1 MDVSD
6 WLGRLGL
13 PQYAKAFADNAV
25 DEDVVAQLTADD
37 LKELGVT
44 LIGHRRKLLTA
55 IESLRSPPSADAAG
69 SGEEIGIAQPSAS
82 SSVERRHLTVLF
94 CDLADWEALSASLDP
109 EDLRELVGKY
119 HAAVADIV
127 RSHAGF
133 VAQYLA
139 HGALIYFGYPVAHED
154 DAERAVR
161 AALLLRDATRQVC
174 VNGLDLQMR
183 AGLATGLVVVGDLS
197 EGSQAFHEHRLMGE
211 TPNLAARLQA
221 LAEPGAIIID
231 IATRRLIGRLFNLLE
246 RPPAGLKGF
255 EVPVLSWTVLGEA
268 SVESRFEALRS
279 GETPLIGR
287 DEELELLE
295 RRWQQAQAGS
305 GRVVMISGEAGLG
318 KSRLV
323 SAVEQRIKDEGGAE
337 LRYFCS
343 PHHTSTALYPIAAYL
358 TRAANFAPTDTP
370 EQRLEK
376 LRAHAARPEDLPF
389 LADALSLA
397 PALSER
403 INELAP
409 QDRRK
414 KLFAALLARI
424 DQLTTTRSLFILF
437 EDMHWIDPTTQEV
450 VDDLISKIER
460 KPILLVLTHRPQ
472 FRPPWTGQANVTSL
486 SLTRLR
492 SEERASLI
500 RSLSGNAGLS
510 REMIEEIAER
520 TDGIP
525 LFAEELTKA
534 VIESGNL
541 ELLKSTPNL
550 ADQVPATLHASLMAR
565 LDHLGL
571 EARET
576 AQVASVIGREFTYVS
591 LKALA
596 IQSRALPGEVIDSAL
611 KALADS
617 GLVFARG
624 NPPLATYSFKHALV
638 HDAAYSTLLRTQ
650 RQKLHSV
657 FSSILLADQKSTPE
671 VLAYHLAEA
680 GDHQKAAKEWLR
692 AALRAN
698 EQSAAREALQNLD
711 HAERMVHA
719 LPKTET
725 SRRLQLEI
733 EAERI
738 LPINMLTGF
747 GSAEVRT
754 VLDRAES
761 LANDL
766 GADKPMLL
774 LFYRYVDHFSRS
786 ELKTALSL
794 AVEMSRRA
802 DAELTII
809 GDRALAGCKMSLG
822 LLSEALPHFKKVIAQ
837 DPGRS
842 AKLRFAYVYDP
853 QAFAYINMALTLLL
867 LGFPDQ
873 AERSRQKAF
882 VVEKE
887 LAHPGTTAW
896 VIAMGLVYAMLIDDR
911 SSIDVLSARL
921 LDHAQKFKMLHFHR
935 LARVNIAY
943 LKALQGHRDA
953 GLAEIEACL
962 SEWLSAGYRYFLS
975 IIWIVQIRVQ
985 LLSEGKIEDAFA
997 TARVALADIAET
1009 EEAILAAELH
1019 RLTGVIALADANASG
1034 EALAEQAFTTALDV
1048 ARSQDAKLLELRA
1061 ATSLARLWRNQR
1073 RDAEAEALL
1082 APVCNCFTEGFGM
1095 PDLMEAK
1102 ALLDELSTPLA
1113 AAQ

>member
-1 MDVSD
+1 
-6 WLGRLGL
+6 
-13 PQYAKAFADNAV
+13 
-25 DEDVVAQLTADD
+25 
-37 LKELGVT
+37 
-44 LIGHRRKLLTA
+44 
-55 IESLRSPPSADAAG
+55 
-69 SGEEIGIAQPSAS
+69 
-82 SSVERRHLTVLF
+82 
-94 CDLADWEALSASLDP
+94 
-109 EDLRELVGKY
+109 
-119 HAAVADIV
+119 
-127 RSHAGF
+127 
-133 VAQYLA
+133 
-139 HGALIYFGYPVAHED
+139 
-154 DAERAVR
+154 
-161 AALLLRDATRQVC
+161 
-174 VNGLDLQMR
+174 
-183 AGLATGLVVVGDLS
+183 
-197 EGSQAFHEHRLMGE
+197 
-211 TPNLAARLQA
+211 
-221 LAEPGAIIID
+221 
-231 IATRRLIGRLFNLLE
+231 
-246 RPPAGLKGF
+246 
-255 EVPVLSWTVLGEA
+255 
-268 SVESRFEALRS
+268 
-279 GETPLIGR
+279 
-287 DEELELLE
+287 
-295 RRWQQAQAGS
+295 
-305 GRVVMISGEAGLG
+305 
-318 KSRLV
+318 
-323 SAVEQRIKDEGGAE
+323 
-337 LRYFCS
+337 
-343 PHHTSTALYPIAAYL
+343 
-358 TRAANFAPTDTP
+358 
-370 EQRLEK
+370 
-376 LRAHAARPEDLPF
+376 
-389 LADALSLA
+389 
-397 PALSER
+397 
-403 INELAP
+403 
-409 QDRRK
+409 
-414 KLFAALLARI
+414 
-424 DQLTTTRSLFILF
+424 
-437 EDMHWIDPTTQEV
+437 
-450 VDDLISKIER
+450 
-460 KPILLVLTHRPQ
+460 
-472 FRPPWTGQANVTSL
+472 
-486 SLTRLR
+486 
-492 SEERASLI
+492 
-500 RSLSGNAGLS
+500 
-510 REMIEEIAER
+510 MIEEIAER

-576 AQVASVIGREFTYVS
+576 AQVASVIGREFSYVS

-596 IQSRALPGEVIDSAL
+596 IQSRALPGEVIDPAL

-822 LLSEALPHFKKVIAQ
+822 LLSEALPHFKKVMAQ

-935 LARVNIAY
+935 L
-943 LKALQGHRDA
+943 
-953 GLAEIEACL
+953 
-962 SEWLSAGYRYFLS
+962 
-975 IIWIVQIRVQ
+975 
-985 LLSEGKIEDAFA
+985 
-997 TARVALADIAET
+997 ARVALADIAET